1 MDYGMDTKFLDK
13 HGVDM
18 NIITKKSIK
27 RRIDLNI
34 GTEFLKN
41 KRGIDKDM
49 ETAWNRRPP
58 NSGSDMPWSSLCS
71 IWNIAEL
78 GVNS

>member
-1 MDYGMDTKFLDK
+1 MNVAVQVHATVMDYGMDTKFLDK

-49 ETAWNRRPP
+49 ETAWNRRPS
-58 NSGSDMPWSSLCS
+58 NSG
-71 IWNIAEL
+71 
-78 GVNS
+78 